1 MIIAFL
7 QFFWKKKK
15 KKRIYFNS
23 EFDQGIIWIG
33 SVNPS
38 ASVMKLF
45 QDWVSGKVG

>member
-7 QFFWKKKK
+7 QFFFG